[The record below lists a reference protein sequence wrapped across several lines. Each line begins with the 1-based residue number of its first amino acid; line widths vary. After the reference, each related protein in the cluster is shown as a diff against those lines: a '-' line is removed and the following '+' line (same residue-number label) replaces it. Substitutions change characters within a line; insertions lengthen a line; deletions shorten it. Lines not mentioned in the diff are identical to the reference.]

1 MQFPSIVHYSEN
13 NNAAFQDDE
22 SISIV
27 SIIFSPDTSSL
38 RLSFCCH
45 LTSKRTDHT
54 IPKLVHLS
62 ETIQNYAFVEIY
74 FVVF

>member
-1 MQFPSIVHYSEN
+1 MQFPSIVNYSEN
-13 NNAAFQDDE
+13 NSATFQGDE

-27 SIIFSPDTSSL
+27 LIIFSPETPSL
-38 RLSFCCH
+38 RLFFCCH

-62 ETIQNYAFVEIY
+62 ETMQNYTFVKIY
-74 FVVF
+74 FVAF